1 VSPCA
6 LERGSLAEGVACDIG
21 GGPLVEGVACE
32 GDGALADGAACWL
45 ADG

>member
-6 LERGSLAEGVACDIG
+6 LEGGSLAEGVACDIDDW
-21 GGPLVEGVACE
+21 PLGEGVACE

-45 ADG
+45 VEG